1 MLFFKK
7 KTPRKTPGDMT
18 ILHLCTKNLDN
29 MIYSSRDIDHDRHE
43 IGKLEFWVIFCP
55 FTPLTIKILKK

>member
-29 MIYSSRDIDHDRHE
+29 MIYSSQDIDHDRHE
-43 IGKLEFWVIFCP
+43 IGKLEF
-55 FTPLTIKILKK
+55 